1 MSLKLNGQTGIEFTS
16 TTHELKV
23 KSSNHTWSL
32 KGVDTPIGDSQTG
45 TAPDTTNSDSGQLAI
60 YNGATKLWG
69 ITEGGWIQNPNVPGF
84 SVDTPGS
91 PTSSGGFTIGETIR
105 NFANIHHNDGNFVN
119 STGIYTAPISGKY
132 LIVSSMS
139 FGNTSTSNIW
149 VAIRLQIN
157 GVTGAYSIGQ
167 VGNIENNNYDT
178 VVISNI
184 QNLSAG
190 DYINI
195 RTEWNAFNGNLG
207 YGHYC
212 AYLIG

>member
-1 MSLKLNGQTGIEFTS
+1 MSGILKLGGTTFGTENNGT
-16 TTHELKV
+16 
-23 KSSNHTWSL
+23 
-32 KGVDTPIGDSQTG
+32 VDLSFN
-45 TAPDTTNSDSGQLAI
+45 TTNHNFQLKAVDAPIVGENYSTNDDANSGQLAI

-69 ITEGGWIQNPNVPGF
+69 ITESGWIQNPNVPGF
-84 SVDTPGS
+84 SVDRPGS
-91 PTSSGGFTIGETIR
+91 PTSSAGFTIGETIR
-105 NFANIHHNDGNFVN
+105 NFANIHYNDGNFVN

-132 LIVSSMS
+132 LIVSSMT
-139 FGNTSTSNIW
+139 FGNTSTSNLW

-157 GVTGAYSIGQ
+157 GVSGPYSLGQ
-167 VGNIENNNYDT
+167 VGNINNNNYDT

-190 DYINI
+190 DYFNI
-195 RTEWNAFNGNLG
+195 TTEFNTFNGNLG